1 MKSKTSSR
9 KPKVKPI
16 PRQPINTGLLDF
28 DEIQRNR
35 EGLELRPYQLNHL
48 GFFLGEKRCIDRSDA
63 GTGKTPLMC
72 LWLYARAQSDRC
84 IWTMPKSLMAKN
96 YEELL
101 LWSNLTPEQIVMVDG
116 TPEQRKL
123 QMDWAMGRVFIMGFD
138 SFANNW
144 EYLRSKYSNVVHL
157 CGDEFHKGF
166 STHGSQDYRTGK
178 YQGPRRTVS
187 FYRYLQKGG
196 DMLAAT
202 GTIINGRLTSAYPII
217 HAINPVYYG
226 TYNTFLAW
234 HCILDDW
241 GNPVMW
247 KNHDRIKTILDQH
260 GRRVTFEE
268 AYGSEN
274 KQLFIIACSMGTKQR
289 KAYKEMEEK
298 SILEL
303 DNGDLIEAT
312 QASVE
317 VRRCLEIMALPE
329 KFGIIEDNPNGKE
342 ARLMDEVETAITEGK
357 QLLIFEPIKAAQ
369 YKWRDLL
376 NGMGRK
382 AEVMNGDVTGNARMW
397 QDKNFKSGEISDLV
411 CSPDVAGVGFNWGHI
426 DTIIFMGLDYQDTTF
441 IQNYRRAMRGVREK
455 PLRVLVFQ
463 YRGSIDKR
471 IAEKINAK
479 SQDRLKVEAGTEV
492 VIKSPSL
499 KQGGFNSELFNKQP
513 TNWKP

>member
-1 MKSKTSSR
+1 MKSK
-9 KPKVKPI
+9 KPSENPLKDRWKNLLP
-16 PRQPINTGLLDF
+16 PKQPISTGLLDF

-35 EGLELRPYQLNHL
+35 EGLALRPYQLNHL
-48 GFFLGEKRCIDRSDA
+48 GFFLNERRCIDRSDA

-72 LWLYARAQSDRC
+72 LWLYARAQEDRC

-101 LWSNLTPEQIVMVDG
+101 LWSNLKPEQIVLVDG
-116 TPEQRKL
+116 TPEQRKK
-123 QMDWAMGRVFIMGFD
+123 QMDWRDGRVFLMGFD

-144 EYLRSKYSNVVHL
+144 EYLRSRYSNIVHL

-166 STHGSQDYRTGK
+166 STHGSQDRKGRYH
-178 YQGPRRTVS
+178 GPKRTVS
-187 FYRYLQKGG
+187 FYSYLRKSG

-241 GNPVMW
+241 GNPVYW
-247 KNHDRIKTILDQH
+247 KNHDRLKEILDKH
-260 GRRVTFEE
+260 GRRVTYEQ

-274 KQLFIIACSMGTKQR
+274 KQQFVVMCTMGSKQR
-289 KAYKEMEEK
+289 KAYAEMEDK
-298 SILEL
+298 AILEL
-303 DNGDLIEAT
+303 DNGDFVEAK
-312 QASVE
+312 QESVAI
-317 VRRCLEIMALPE
+317 RRCMEIMAVPE
-329 KFGIIEDNPNGKE
+329 KFGIIEDNPEGKE
-342 ARLMDEVETAITEGK
+342 ARLADEVETAIHEGK

-376 NGMGRK
+376 NKMGRK

-397 QDKNFKSGEISDLV
+397 QDKHFKSGEITDLV

-441 IQNYRRAMRGVREK
+441 IQNYRRAMRGERK
-455 PLRVLVFQ
+455 TALRILIFQ
-463 YRGSIDKR
+463 YRSSIDKK

-479 SQDRLKVEAGTEV
+479 SESRLKVEEGTSV
-492 VIKSPSL
+492 VINTTKKNFDPFKMS
-499 KQGGFNSELFNKQP
+499 F
-513 TNWKP
+513 